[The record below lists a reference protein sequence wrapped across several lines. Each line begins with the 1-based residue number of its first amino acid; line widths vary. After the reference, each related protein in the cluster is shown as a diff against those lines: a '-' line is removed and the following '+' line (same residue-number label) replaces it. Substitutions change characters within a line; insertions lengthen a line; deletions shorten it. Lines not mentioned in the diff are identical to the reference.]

1 VHAARGAL
9 ESLAVAVSAARLY
22 DDDLRELRAAALPTE
37 PVQDGDYSEMFGSY
51 LGLHEFIRRRSPL
64 EFLSAHIDSVQFH
77 RSRLLD
83 PEHSASGSY
92 RKASLEEHRAIVE
105 AIERR
110 DGKAA
115 RELMQ

>member
-1 VHAARGAL
+1 
-9 ESLAVAVSAARLY
+9 
-22 DDDLRELRAAALPTE
+22 
-37 PVQDGDYSEMFGSY
+37 
-51 LGLHEFIRRRSPL
+51 
-64 EFLSAHIDSVQFH
+64 
-77 RSRLLD
+77 LLD